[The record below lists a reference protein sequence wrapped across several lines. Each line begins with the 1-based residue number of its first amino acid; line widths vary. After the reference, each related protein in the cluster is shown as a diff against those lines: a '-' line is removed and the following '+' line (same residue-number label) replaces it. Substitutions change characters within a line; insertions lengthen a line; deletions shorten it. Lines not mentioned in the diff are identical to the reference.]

1 MKVYINESFCLKCMD
16 ASSIL
21 AFSGFILILTGIALI
36 FIAFIK
42 LLLRPEKLG
51 EAHSG
56 GAVFIGPFPII
67 FGTDRKI
74 IETLLIACIIIYLVV
89 IMCML
94 AFGFLKFKVV

>member
-1 MKVYINESFCLKCMD
+1 MD

-21 AFSGFILILTGIALI
+21 AFSGFILILTGMALI
-36 FIAFIK
+36 FVAFIK
-42 LLLRPEKLG
+42 LLLRPEKPG

-89 IMCML
+89 IVCML
-94 AFGFLKFKVV
+94 AFGFPKFKAV

>member
-1 MKVYINESFCLKCMD
+1 MQVAYLHL
-16 ASSIL
+16 AVSSQ
-21 AFSGFILILTGIALI
+21 F
-36 FIAFIK
+36 
-42 LLLRPEKLG
+42 LLEKPG

-89 IMCML
+89 IVCML